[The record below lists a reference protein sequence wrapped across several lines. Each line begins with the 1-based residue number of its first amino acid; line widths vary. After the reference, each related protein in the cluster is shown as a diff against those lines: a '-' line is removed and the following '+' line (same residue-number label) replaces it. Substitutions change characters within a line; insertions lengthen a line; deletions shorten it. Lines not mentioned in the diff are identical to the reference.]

1 MGIDAE
7 LYFDNIQV
15 EWAIQ
20 LAQLS
25 EFPELSVCRIL
36 FRPSDLQQVPL
47 RKLPAH
53 LRALLKRGYYFDHNP
68 QAYHVLS
75 GSAAAAERRLSIL
88 GYSRARAEEA
98 WNSAKAE
105 VLLKAEQY
113 NSPHETLREIN
124 RP

>member
-68 QAYHVLS
+68 RAYHVLS

-88 GYSRARAEEA
+88 VDKIRQMIPWMSVPWAAVPRSRTD
-98 WNSAKAE
+98 SF
-105 VLLKAEQY
+105 V
-113 NSPHETLREIN
+113 
-124 RP
+124 